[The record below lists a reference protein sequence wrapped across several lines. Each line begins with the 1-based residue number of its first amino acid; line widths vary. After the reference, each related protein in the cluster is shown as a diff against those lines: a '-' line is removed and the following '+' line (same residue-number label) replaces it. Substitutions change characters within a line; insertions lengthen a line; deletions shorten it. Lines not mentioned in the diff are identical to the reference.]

1 MPQSFNYSAVL
12 ALASPPRMASFQL
25 TFAPASHSELY
36 GVYIWAQHVV
46 GALYP
51 ITQHVEIALRNAIDK
66 EARSRFSDYWWD
78 LPQFS
83 KPGTQDFLNNIDK
96 AKKNLTRA
104 YKAAERKRLG
114 LPSNAPIQAPPA
126 WSHDKIVAATDFST
140 WEYVLREDFSAQ
152 TAANNPMYLWP
163 ISMSKS
169 FRKFGQLD
177 PGPKQARKKILD
189 IVHEIREYRNRLYH
203 HDKIWLTT
211 SPSMNANLAIASI
224 RHKINQM
231 EALLNVIDVRLV
243 SILTKSG
250 VLSNARRVCSLNELD
265 IYRFAHTEK
274 SMTRRKKRVLRSI
287 TGRAKKEDITEAW
300 AYGGSLFGIYKIR

>member
-1 MPQSFNYSAVL
+1 
-12 ALASPPRMASFQL
+12 
-25 TFAPASHSELY
+25 
-36 GVYIWAQHVV
+36 
-46 GALYP
+46 
-51 ITQHVEIALRNAIDK
+51 
-66 EARSRFSDYWWD
+66 
-78 LPQFS
+78 
-83 KPGTQDFLNNIDK
+83 
-96 AKKNLTRA
+96 
-104 YKAAERKRLG
+104 
-114 LPSNAPIQAPPA
+114 
-126 WSHDKIVAATDFST
+126 
-140 WEYVLREDFSAQ
+140 
-152 TAANNPMYLWP
+152 
-163 ISMSKS
+163 
-169 FRKFGQLD
+169 
-177 PGPKQARKKILD
+177 
-189 IVHEIREYRNRLYH
+189 LYH